1 MAKSEEK
8 TLEQL
13 REEFEQAQKAFND
26 AKKIFEQKEK
36 EEAERKAAELALAK
50 DERKQEV
57 DDAINRAIEL
67 LKAYNKDY
75 GSYSISDHINDLSFL
90 FGNKPWRLF
99 F

>member
-13 REEFEQAQKAFND
+13 QEELKQAQKAFEL
-26 AKKIFEQKEK
+26 AKKLAEQKEK

-50 DERKQEV
+50 DKRKQEV

-67 LKAYNKDY
+67 LKAYNEDY

-90 FGNKPWRLF
+90 FGSKPWKF
-99 F
+99 FF